1 MRLAANLKNHVLS
14 SLRSRLKKVAVPTPF
29 LNLGSGRGYFK
40 GMNLRVL
47 FVLASAWVSMV
58 GWGQPMVP
66 PSGHPDSEFAP
77 QVQGQLLVN
86 PSYLVDFDGPSGV
99 AFWVHY
105 KLAESECFG
114 PAGRSDAFRADAR
127 VDGCPDG
134 QSYRASGYD
143 RGHLKPAADS
153 KRSSEEMQ
161 SSFLMTNMA
170 PQSPNLNRGI
180 WKELED
186 RVRDWGLTYHEV
198 HVTCGPSDLTL
209 GTLPSGVRVPA
220 AFWKVVM
227 RTDSDTTCL
236 AFRFPNAVKVPGE
249 LTDYL
254 VRVDDLEAE
263 LGMDLLLGLPD
274 ETEDRI
280 EAELPSSV
288 WGVDALRLQGQQ
300 SSSKTTSSGSSTSV
314 QCMGLAKS
322 SGRRCQRMTTDP
334 SGRCYQHKKTS

>member
-1 MRLAANLKNHVLS
+1 MF
-14 SLRSRLKKVAVPTPF
+14 SRVVTF
-29 LNLGSGRGYFK
+29 WMG
-40 GMNLRVL
+40 
-47 FVLASAWVSMV
+47 AWMSFWA
-58 GWGQPMVP
+58 WGQVSVP
-66 PSGHPDSEFAP
+66 PSGHPDAEFAP
-77 QVQGQLLVN
+77 AVQGQMLVN

-105 KLAESECFG
+105 ALAESECHG

-127 VDGCPDG
+127 VEGCPDG

-180 WKELED
+180 WKQLEE

-227 RTDSDTTCL
+227 RTNPDTTCL
-236 AFRFPNAVKVPGE
+236 AFRFPNATKVPGE
-249 LTDYL
+249 LEDYL

-263 LGMDLLLGLPD
+263 LGMDLLPGLPD
-274 ETEDRI
+274 PTENRI
-280 EAELPSSV
+280 EAQLPSSV
-288 WGVDALRLQGQQ
+288 WSVDEVRVKTQ
-300 SSSKTTSSGSSTSV
+300 STSGKANTSGGSSSV
-314 QCMGLAKS
+314 QCMGIAKS

-334 SGRCYQHKKTS
+334 SGRCYQHKKAP

>member
-1 MRLAANLKNHVLS
+1 MHPR
-14 SLRSRLKKVAVPTPF
+14 F
-29 LNLGSGRGYFK
+29 F
-40 GMNLRVL
+40 
-47 FVLASAWVSMV
+47 FVLVGALMSVLGCGQVST
-58 GWGQPMVP
+58 PLD
-66 PSGHPDSEFAP
+66 GHPDAQFAP

-105 KLAESECFG
+105 KLAESECYG
-114 PAGRSDAFRADAR
+114 SANRSDDFRADDR
-127 VDGCPDG
+127 VNGCPDG

-153 KRSSEEMQ
+153 KGSSEEMQ

-180 WKELED
+180 WKELEE
-186 RVRDWGLTYHEV
+186 RVRDWGMTYHEV

-227 RTDSDTTCL
+227 RTDPDTTCL
-236 AFRFPNAVKVPGE
+236 AFRFPNAAEVPGE
-249 LTDYL
+249 LEDYL

-263 LGMDLLLGLPD
+263 LGVDLLLGLPK

-288 WGVDALRLQGQQ
+288 WNVDPVRLQEPK
-300 SSSKTTSSGSSTSV
+300 SSPQTTSSSSSSSV
-314 QCMGLAKS
+314 QCMGIAKS
-322 SGRRCQRMTTDP
+322 SGKRCQRMTTDP
-334 SGRCYQHKKTS
+334 SGRCYQHKQYP

>member
-1 MRLAANLKNHVLS
+1 MRLAVNLKNHVLS
-14 SLRSRLKKVAVPTPF
+14 LLRGTWQKVTSATPF
-29 LNLGSGRGYFK
+29 LNLEEGQRYFRR
-40 GMNLRVL
+40 MNFRV
-47 FVLASAWVSMV
+47 FFALASAWVSVV
-58 GWGQPMVP
+58 GWSQATVP
-66 PSGHPDSEFAP
+66 PSGHPDAQFAP
-77 QVQGQLLVN
+77 EVQGQLLVN
-86 PSYLVDFDGPSGV
+86 PSYLVDFDGPAGV

-105 KLAESECFG
+105 KLAESECYG

-180 WKELED
+180 WKELEE
-186 RVRDWGLTYHEV
+186 RVRDWGLTYHDV

-227 RTDSDTTCL
+227 RTDPDTTCL
-236 AFRFPNAVKVPGE
+236 AFRFPNATKVPGE
-249 LTDYL
+249 LEDYL

-274 ETEDRI
+274 ETEDRV

-288 WGVDALRLQGQQ
+288 WGVDPLRLQEQQ
-300 SSSKTTSSGSSTSV
+300 SSSKTNASGSSSSV
-314 QCMGLAKS
+314 QCMGIAKS

-334 SGRCYQHKKTS
+334 SGRCYQHKKAP